1 MTALGSYDDKI
12 RLINNLSQK
21 QITELEHKSNL
32 GSYANLVIYKEE
44 DFKDNKSLSASNKT
58 SSRYAI
64 VEEQIKLRTEK
75 YQNDK
80 PNPPV
85 GVSEI

>member
-1 MTALGSYDDKI
+1 MYFED
-12 RLINNLSQK
+12 LISGLLLNLCV
-21 QITELEHKSNL
+21 
-32 GSYANLVIYKEE
+32 A
-44 DFKDNKSLSASNKT
+44 D
-58 SSRYAI
+58 AI